1 MIEKFLKL
9 IQNFENTFKRV
20 VLAKSAFF
28 SVITAKQMR
37 DTTFFL
43 SWRWRHRRL
52 LAIKFFKFFAMIV
65 TSFQPRLTTAIF
77 AFSQNFCF
85 YGILLYDTQNSFYG
99 ISKMK
104 KTGIFGEK
112 TGILKIT
119 FVNCLKKCFFF
130 ENLNFATPCKN
141 SSFIIWK
148 KWLNSAWSWFLYGNA
163 RFANSGSRH
172 PRSGWNWHWWWE
184 DDVYNEWK
192 MYSPAYRC
200 LCFVKILCTLCR

>member
-9 IQNFENTFKRV
+9 IQNFEYTFKRV

-99 ISKMK
+99 ISKN
-104 KTGIFGEK
+104 EK
-112 TGILKIT
+112 NGNFWGKNGNFENNFCKLFEKM
-119 FVNCLKKCFFF
+119 FFF

-148 KWLNSAWSWFLYGNA
+148 KW
-163 RFANSGSRH
+163 
-172 PRSGWNWHWWWE
+172 
-184 DDVYNEWK
+184 
-192 MYSPAYRC
+192 
-200 LCFVKILCTLCR
+200 